1 MPPTAPPSSGDSAF
15 TESTPAEWP
24 LSPAKSRGPSL
35 VDVTAHR
42 FSPVDRPTAAMTVN
56 LPDHAAA
63 YRLVASAVT
72 VAVDSLAKLEL
83 DAHATAAAFR
93 ALTLPLANLR
103 LLALVDG
110 LRLVTTLAQ
119 MAADAAKLDLTA
131 LPVEDGQLAPL
142 DQMGLAL
149 DQLTAYQFA
158 EDWTGVAATLETD
171 LAPALSGWRE
181 VFATILLHADVIFR
195 ERRAS

>member
-1 MPPTAPPSSGDSAF
+1 MPPTVPPPSGDSPF
-15 TESTPAEWP
+15 TEPALAEWP
-24 LSPAKSRGPSL
+24 LPAAKLKGPSF

-42 FSPVDRPTAAMTVN
+42 FSPVDRPTIAAQN
-56 LPDHAAA
+56 LPDHAAS

-72 VAVDSLAKLEL
+72 VAVDSLGKLEI
-83 DAHATAAAFR
+83 DACNTAASFR
-93 ALTLPLANLR
+93 ALALPLANLR

-131 LPVEDGQLAPL
+131 LPIEEGQLAPL
-142 DQMGLAL
+142 DRMGFAL
-149 DQLTAYQFA
+149 DQLTAYQFS
-158 EDWTGVAATLETD
+158 ENWTGVAATLETD

-181 VFATILLHADVIFR
+181 LFATILLHADLVFR